1 MKINEYYKLIENTEY
16 KITGLDVDYQIVF
29 LHEVKQVVLLFKG
42 TDSNTDLKID
52 LDFPVKVYKRQ
63 SSCIKA
69 HGGFVKAWKSA
80 NDVIINEFITAYAID
95 KSYTPVICGHS
106 LGGALAVLASEDFYF
121 RTGKKVNLITFGCPN
136 VLFGNNSK
144 KYVLSCCNEISQYA
158 QCNDIV
164 PTIPYGYCQLNK
176 IKCGEKFNLFK
187 FIFYSMRYHT
197 GYADENIYR

>member
-80 NDVIINEFITAYAID
+80 NDVIMKEFITACTID
-95 KSYTPVICGHS
+95 ENYTPVICGHS
-106 LGGALAVLASEDFYF
+106 LGGALATLASEDYYF
-121 RTGKKVNLITFGCPN
+121 RTGKKANLLTFGCPN
-136 VLFGNNSK
+136 VLFGKKSK
-144 KYVLSCCNEISQYA
+144 EYVSSCCDDVRQYA
-158 QCNDIV
+158 QNNDLV
-164 PTIPYGYCQLNK
+164 PTIPYGFCQINK
-176 IKCGEKFNLFK
+176 IKCGRKFNLFEFTFRPMK
-187 FIFYSMRYHT
+187 YHL
-197 GYADENIYR
+197 GYGELEY